1 MKTFQSFITES
12 KDRYDREGTAIG
24 GGGLS
29 HRGGTKIGADRK
41 KQEKSLPSPHSKG
54 EKPQARVKAIGGG
67 KTAPAS
73 SYKQR
78 KDVGTQRPKGRTS
91 ARLQQPEKERGSVKL
106 SPREQQK
113 KARAERLAAKSGGSN
128 RKELEKKATEL
139 LRKKATQKV
148 DPKYKPQKASGLTKS
163 EQQALKR
170 KGEKKLRD
178 LRLAATGKKKES
190 ELKHP
195 ITHKEI
201 ARRKKQN
208 K

>member
-91 ARLQQPEKERGSVKL
+91 ARLQQPEKERGSAKL
-106 SPREQQK
+106 SPREAQK
-113 KARAERLAAKSGGSN
+113 KARDERLAAKSGGSN
-128 RKELEKKATEL
+128 KKELEKKATEL
-139 LRKKATQKV
+139 LKKKATQKV
-148 DPKYKPQKASGLTKS
+148 DPKYKPQKASGYTRPERK
-163 EQQALKR
+163 ALYR
-170 KGEKKLRD
+170 KGERALRD
-178 LRLAATGKKKES
+178 LRLKNLGKTSEK
-190 ELKHP
+190 ELKHKV
-195 ITHKEI
+195 TSK
-201 ARRKKQN
+201 
-208 K
+208 